1 MSKINKKITLFS
13 LLTCGLL
20 GASGGGSSSSQINPG
35 LLNPS
40 VPDNSSSKM
49 DPNLRDQALG
59 IMSRKI
65 CPGSDLKTLRS
76 EFKTARK
83 RFNSL
88 EIPSDLLP
96 FLKAYKK
103 AADEM
108 PLIKAQLDE
117 YTKYFRRQCIHISPQ
132 DISPQKAQSYMNY
145 IMNSMNKYFLTK
157 DIVLFIL
164 SKNSNTKIAS
174 LMNSFH
180 SSWQNMNWNERRG
193 GYDDNRNQY
202 IQDHLLDIL
211 MALTSDNPRVAA
223 LELPPLDQIE
233 DKETAIDKILDTLAP
248 DLDQCDKNI
257 ENCFLTNLAS
267 NFINNNY
274 YKYYKIKDLNL
285 PPLDQIE
292 DKERAIDQI
301 LEIVSP
307 SSSESSINHYNKSVD
322 QIYPNDLQL
331 IWLIRRNRRNVKKFN
346 DYLILFHNY
355 EDAIARAT
363 SSQKA
368 FLNQKKLKFC
378 LTDFRGYSVFPDVLR
393 IFNQFVDAKCRLELK
408 PNLRVSSRG
417 VNESIKS

>member
-1 MSKINKKITLFS
+1 MSKINKVNYFMLITSFLFGVNDPNDSIDLDKISFTMQDDEGCQ
-13 LLTCGLL
+13 TNRPP
-20 GASGGGSSSSQINPG
+20 SSSSN
-35 LLNPS
+35 
-40 VPDNSSSKM
+40 M
-49 DPNLRDQALG
+49 DPNLIGQVF
-59 IMSRKI
+59 
-65 CPGSDLKTLRS
+65 GSVS
-76 EFKTARK
+76 
-83 RFNSL
+83 
-88 EIPSDLLP
+88 
-96 FLKAYKK
+96 
-103 AADEM
+103 
-108 PLIKAQLDE
+108 
-117 YTKYFRRQCIHISPQ
+117 
-132 DISPQKAQSYMNY
+132 
-145 IMNSMNKYFLTK
+145 
-157 DIVLFIL
+157 
-164 SKNSNTKIAS
+164 
-174 LMNSFH
+174 
-180 SSWQNMNWNERRG
+180 RG
-193 GYDDNRNQY
+193 GYFPSVSNFKTCGEAVRADRKAKNFIASANARIDEYKKYFKRQSYTITLHGNRNDESEIKYINDMKEHFLIQIMYSIRLFENNDPKIMPFKNLFKWREKECTGY

-417 VNESIKS
+417 VNESIKSHDHSSKP